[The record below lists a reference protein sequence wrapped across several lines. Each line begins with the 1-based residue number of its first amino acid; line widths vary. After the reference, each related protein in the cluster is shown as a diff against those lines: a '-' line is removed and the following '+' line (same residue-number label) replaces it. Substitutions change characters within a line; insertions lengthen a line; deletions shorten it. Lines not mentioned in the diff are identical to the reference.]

1 MAAPDTDI
9 VWDDE
14 PQQPAAAPAA
24 DIQWDEEPSA
34 DFGNVQSGSASAP
47 MGQFD
52 AYGFPI
58 RSFDLH
64 IGSGAQGIAEDYQY
78 PDDERR
84 NVSTAEGM
92 ARSAF
97 DTLSQFPSAVYHA
110 TPLGLL
116 DEAAQMAG
124 LRTPE
129 SVITEHAH
137 KNLGMNEEALQFS
150 SARQEAVARAV
161 PELIANLI
169 PLGGASKVV
178 RGVDEAVAPELRA
191 LMDNHPA
198 GRDLAV
204 EGQLGPDAQG
214 VAIGDD
220 IATQAGL
227 GEAADTRRAAAEV
240 DAAARADELPT
251 EAPEPVREPAPEV
264 RPEAEAAATEV
275 AEATDVTPE
284 ELAAFQ
290 RQRQVET
297 PEATPEEIAAF
308 ERQRAPQEATEGVT
322 VGDAADATP
331 EELAAFERQRG
342 GQQED
347 LIENNASGESSASI
361 EAQHRVADEKSAGQ
375 TRAVIEPNGEVRPL
389 VGVDAVDT
397 KAYPGQVVVQRAIGK
412 DEWTILSH
420 GDNVPP
426 RIAKQR
432 LESSRSRLSDLHED
446 RGPSSEPIDT
456 TSIPFESADAVPPR
470 LRGYSRAEAV
480 RSDTRPPAVAREV
493 EEGSRANRGGDVQR
507 APGAGRSI
515 AERVQEPR
523 GTNGAVR
530 DQGPPRVAPPPA
542 EEPVYIGRDMGERH
556 YARRP
561 AELEQETAAPK
572 GPPRPP
578 SEPPREPPPSEPP
591 RPNKIDWGNPSLPSR
606 GKEMLKVRGIWDSAT
621 DVLKR
626 SPEFKPL
633 GEAIESHY
641 DLMQRR
647 EGEASKFLREPVK
660 AASKEDRA
668 SFEAYQAAIQNGR
681 EPPKLTPGA
690 KKLADAWKQFAQH
703 SGAENQRVGVRVF
716 DPKIGKARPI
726 GQAKDFFPRTIKRE
740 FADAMRDPAKHK
752 ASWDKMVSILK
763 EHGVIDSEEE
773 AGRFLRNHF
782 SDETSNDY
790 FAGIEKARTEPL
802 PEPLYDYSVDAG
814 LRYAQRWSERLSQIE
829 AFGQKIGP
837 HEKDLFD
844 LMKGKTTDEGTK
856 AYIDAVGKIVYNVR
870 STDDIARF
878 AQTLNALAT
887 GLQLGNPATSAL
899 NLIGGLF
906 QNVSTFGARNAIRAI
921 GDLRH
926 LSATIKDAHE
936 IGVLRGDYLNI
947 LHDSE
952 VMDVPSLVRKTTE
965 VALKIG
971 GYNFTEAA
979 NRVHGFMIARSWLR
993 EALKAEGG
1001 ALKQYKR
1008 LIDKTGADFDKLK
1021 AGDKAETERFYRKAV
1036 NEAQFSYNLSQT
1048 PVYANTAVGKF
1059 LLKYQKFGLQMSRF
1073 YWQNILE
1080 PFVKSPNLRTGGAV
1094 LRYWAAAAI
1103 GGGAIAALRE
1113 GVFGYQSPAP
1123 DMSEI
1128 RKALSEGRNRDAIA
1142 LASEKAW
1149 YAQLAIGG
1157 LGFFSNY
1164 VQMAEDI
1171 ADRQRVKN
1179 PLNPPAI
1186 APLVGLGNLAL
1197 SLYDQK
1203 GNGFVRAMEEFA
1215 NANLSAYR
1223 TGKRIAGAVTG
1234 YDAAQRDYAFAKK
1247 MTRRYADD
1255 RNIEAKRR
1263 APSDIVSTPM
1273 TPVNRDIHDALL
1285 AGDVKGAKKVARD
1298 YIAGLKTAAEQRAAW
1313 ASMKSSVRFRQP
1325 SLVSVSPSAA
1335 ERRDFL
1341 SWAQSHLE
1349 KREYDRIRALDD
1361 RYRQSAVS
1369 AGFMKAEDE
1378 ARTDRSA
1385 AKRDE
1390 DRSGPLSASELDHM
1404 LGDDE

>member
-1 MAAPDTDI
+1 MAPEIDWSEFTT
-9 VWDDE
+9 E
-14 PQQPAAAPAA
+14 PPGEQPAAEAVDWSQFSTTPDDA
-24 DIQWDEEPSA
+24 DPPMA
-34 DFGNVQSGSASAP
+34 DFSNASGGSASVPLA
-47 MGQFD
+47 QFD
-52 AYGFPI
+52 DAIVGYDTNGQPI
-58 RSFDLH
+58 LAPQGRGPDLH
-64 IGSGAQGIAEDYQY
+64 LKSGYQGIAEDYQY
-78 PDDERR
+78 PEDERR
-84 NVSTAEGM
+84 KVGLGEGM

-97 DTLSQFPSAVYHA
+97 DTLSSFPSAAYHA

-116 DEAAQMAG
+116 DAAAQAAG
-124 LRTPE
+124 YRTPE
-129 SVITEHAH
+129 SVLTEHAH
-137 KNLGMNEEALQFS
+137 KNLGMDEESLRFAGAREEAI
-150 SARQEAVARAV
+150 ARAV
-161 PELIANLI
+161 PELVANLI
-169 PLGGASKVV
+169 PLGGAGELQRATRVV
-178 RGVDEAVAPELRA
+178 DDFVAPEARA
-191 LMDNHPA
+191 IMDAHPA
-198 GRDLAV
+198 GRDMAAAG
-204 EGQLGPDAQG
+204 ELGPEAQG
-214 VAIGDD
+214 SAIADD
-220 IATQAGL
+220 ILERSAAAQA
-227 GEAADTRRAAAEV
+227 ERAAA
-240 DAAARADELPT
+240 
-251 EAPEPVREPAPEV
+251 APEV
-264 RPEAEAAATEV
+264 VPAERAEPVQGEAGRPVGDESGTVEGAQAQEQNVAPAAPESAVEV
-275 AEATDVTPE
+275 SELSPE
-284 ELAAFQ
+284 DLPPEFRSRLQ
-290 RQRQVET
+290 QQET
-297 PEATPEEIAAF
+297 P
-308 ERQRAPQEATEGVT
+308 T
-322 VGDAADATP
+322 VEATP
-331 EELAAFERQRG
+331 EELAALQRQSRETINPDDVRVVPKEEQTFVNNGSGDVQGVGSVEAG
-342 GQQED
+342 GRVIED
-347 LIENNASGESSASI
+347 KDLG
-361 EAQHRVADEKSAGQ
+361 R
-375 TRAVIEPNGEVRPL
+375 TRAVIERNGEVRPL

-397 KAYPGQVVVQRAIGK
+397 HARPGQVIVQRGIGS

-420 GDNVPP
+420 GDDLPP
-426 RIAKQR
+426 RLAK
-432 LESSRSRLSDLHED
+432 SRINAERAKLDELHAARNED
-446 RGPSSEPIDT
+446 RGPSSEPIDVA
-456 TSIPFESADAVPPR
+456 SIPFESADAVPPR
-470 LRGYSRAEAV
+470 LRGYSRAEAI
-480 RSDTRPPAVAREV
+480 RGDTRPPAVAREV
-493 EEGSRANRGGDVQR
+493 SEGVGANRGSDVQR
-507 APGAGRSI
+507 ASVAGRSI

-523 GTNGAVR
+523 GTHGAVR
-530 DQGPPRVAPPPA
+530 DEGPPSSVDRGGFGDA
-542 EEPVYIGRDMGERH
+542 
-556 YARRP
+556 
-561 AELEQETAAPK
+561 
-572 GPPRPP
+572 
-578 SEPPREPPPSEPP
+578 S
-591 RPNKIDWGNPSLPSR
+591 NPSLPSR

-633 GEAIESHY
+633 GEAIENHY

-647 EGEASKFLREPVK
+647 EGETAKFLREPVK
-660 AASKEDRA
+660 SASKEDRA

-681 EPPKLTPGA
+681 ESPKLTPGA
-690 KKLADAWKQFAQH
+690 KKLVDAWKQFAQH
-703 SGAENQRVGVRVF
+703 SGTENQRVGVRVF
-716 DPKIGKARPI
+716 DPKLGKVRPI

-740 FADAMRDPAKHK
+740 FADAMRDPVKHK

-814 LRYAQRWSERLSQIE
+814 LRYAKRWSERLSQIE
-829 AFGQKIGP
+829 AFGQKLGP

-921 GDLRH
+921 GDLRR
-926 LSATIKDAHE
+926 LSSTIRDAHE
-936 IGVLRGDYLNI
+936 IGVLRGDYLDI
-947 LHDSE
+947 LHDNE
-952 VMDVPSLVRKTTE
+952 VMDVPSLVRKATE
-965 VALKIG
+965 IELKIG
-971 GYNFTEAA
+971 GYNFTEAV

-1103 GGGAIAALRE
+1103 GGGAIASLRE
-1113 GVFGYQSPAP
+1113 GVFGYQNPAP

-1186 APLVGLGNLAL
+1186 SPLVGLGNLAL
-1197 SLYDQK
+1197 TLYDQK
-1203 GNGFVRAMEEFA
+1203 GNGFARAMEEFA

-1223 TGKRIAGAVTG
+1223 TGKRIAGAATG

-1255 RNIEAKRR
+1255 RNIDAKRR

-1273 TPVNRDIHDALL
+1273 TPINRDIHDALL

-1298 YIAGLKTAAEQRAAW
+1298 YISGLKTAAEQRAAW

-1349 KREYDRIRALDD
+1349 KPEYDRIRALDD

-1378 ARTDRSA
+1378 TRTDRTA

-1390 DRSGPLSASELDHM
+1390 DRAGPLSADALDKM
-1404 LGDDE
+1404 LGDSE